1 MKKFAL
7 AIVVLFMLGNVA
19 KAQRPDLPGAL
30 IIDVGV
36 NNWTDAPDNLRLNN
50 FESKTVNI
58 TYYYD
63 LPIGNSKFTFTPGL
77 GLGLEKFSLKDN
89 YTLTSSL
96 DNTGNL
102 VVAPAQLTNQ
112 LSNVFEFGKSKFAAN
127 YVDIPLEIRF
137 YKRKN
142 QYSRGLRAALGGK
155 VGLLYS
161 SFTKYKWEDTTGENH
176 MVKNRADYGLTR
188 FRYGVQGRVGFG
200 GFSLFGY
207 YELSDKFDVAP
218 AGGENTRN
226 FTFGVSLTG
235 F

>member
-112 LSNVFEFGKSKFAAN
+112 LSNVFEFGRIN
-127 YVDIPLEIRF
+127 DL
-137 YKRKN
+137 
-142 QYSRGLRAALGGK
+142 
-155 VGLLYS
+155 
-161 SFTKYKWEDTTGENH
+161 
-176 MVKNRADYGLTR
+176 
-188 FRYGVQGRVGFG
+188 
-200 GFSLFGY
+200 
-207 YELSDKFDVAP
+207 
-218 AGGENTRN
+218 
-226 FTFGVSLTG
+226 
-235 F
+235 